1 MRKADRGEDAV
12 SVVIGAV
19 LMLGLLM
26 TLLAVLQTTA
36 VPIWNEDTEFSH
48 SQNVQEDI
56 QSLGSAISFVSSS
69 GTPRSVT
76 VDMGTEYTDRVV
88 LQNPPDAS
96 GTLRSI
102 DGYLNISNAQV
113 ETSRETQDYW
123 DGGEKPFETRIITYT
138 PDYNRYQDAPSTVY
152 GNSMVYNYWSG
163 IDDSR
168 YNANLTLSEQSMI
181 NGRNINLVVL
191 NGSISTG
198 QVESKT
204 VSLRPNSVMETTIAP
219 TDDDDPITITV
230 TSPLTAANWTSALQ
244 DEIDN
249 GNVVDVSDTGADY
262 NGLNKLEITL
272 DSDKTYNLRMAE
284 VGIQQGREVPE
295 YYLTD
300 IEGNDTTVLTDS
312 SQKLVAEVRDKYN
325 NPVSG
330 VTVNGSAD
338 DGSLANSQR
347 VSTSDGTVT
356 FDYTAPSNSG
366 TDYVNISMDS
376 DPETSGSNFQ
386 PRQKE
391 NVTFY
396 LDVTSG
402 GGGGGGGGDGN
413 GNSACLSYNNDAVAE
428 DGGDELDN
436 NDRQGGVEFTVSN
449 SNSCDPV
456 EIRNLTINPD
466 NPNIDNLD
474 ENYNDGTMFV
484 SVDPP
489 ESEISIDTDNN
500 NFGYLESGDYYVDY
514 NGRVNNIGDGLEL
527 TENVI
532 DLDDPSGDILD
543 SSNNNPVIDSG
554 DTARFYLYEFWR
566 IQGEGKG
573 QGSHQNKNMSGESV
587 DISLGLSDG
596 SVKQFT
602 ANPE

>member
-1 MRKADRGEDAV
+1 MRKADSGEDAV

-19 LMLGLLM
+19 LMLGIAI
-26 TLLAVLQTTA
+26 TFLAILQTQA
-36 VPIWNEDTEFSH
+36 VPVWNEDTEFSH

-102 DGYLNISNAQV
+102 DGYMNISNAQV
-113 ETSRETQDYW
+113 ETSRETRDYW
-123 DGGEKPFETRIITYT
+123 DGSEKPFETRILTYS

-163 IDDSR
+163 IADSQ

-204 VSLRPNSVMETTIAP
+204 VSLKPNSVMETTIAP
-219 TDDDDPITITV
+219 TDDGDPITITV

-249 GNVVDVSDTGADY
+249 GNVVDVSDTGKY

-272 DSDKTYNLRMAE
+272 ESDKTYNLRMAE

-300 IEGNDTTVLTDS
+300 IEGNNTDG
-312 SQKLVAEVRDKYN
+312 SQNLVAEVRDKYN

-330 VTVNGSAD
+330 VTVNASVKQDEGNFSNGD
-338 DGSLANSQR
+338 NFT
-347 VSTSDGTVT
+347 VKTSDASGQTT
-356 FDYTAPSNSG
+356 FDYTASDSTG
-366 TDYVNISMDS
+366 TIEVNVSMDS
-376 DPETSGSNFQ
+376 NASKAGSNFQ

-396 LDVTSG
+396 LDITSG
-402 GGGGGGGGDGN
+402 GDDGDGGNGGGDGTESASCVQGITDEGSGNTKTLRFSITNSGSCNSITVDQFSINSKNEADVLDFIQEFEYDRGEVEVTGDGTGYADANDEPGFDFNTDGTFYSFDSKPTIPSGGTSTFDMGYFN
-413 GNSACLSYNNDAVAE
+413 GD
-428 DGGDELDN
+428 DN
-436 NDRQGGVEFTVSN
+436 NKMKYDLNGDDITVILEF
-449 SNSCDPV
+449 
-456 EIRNLTINPD
+456 
-466 NPNIDNLD
+466 
-474 ENYNDGTMFV
+474 
-484 SVDPP
+484 
-489 ESEISIDTDNN
+489 
-500 NFGYLESGDYYVDY
+500 
-514 NGRVNNIGDGLEL
+514 
-527 TENVI
+527 
-532 DLDDPSGDILD
+532 
-543 SSNNNPVIDSG
+543 
-554 DTARFYLYEFWR
+554 
-566 IQGEGKG
+566 
-573 QGSHQNKNMSGESV
+573 
-587 DISLGLSDG
+587 SDG
-596 SVKQFT
+596 SQKEVTFEVT
-602 ANPE
+602 NNNDIDW